1 MDSNNKRK
9 AETGAD
15 IAANNNRKKSKGPKG
30 WQVAKRG
37 QKLAKASGPSIEAGD
52 AGIWATCDKNTEGK
66 CTAELRDLFNEYA
79 ERIYGK
85 SEMVDTR
92 ARGDGEAEGDI
103 EADIKHE
110 IEGLQVGR
118 RTPLFQP
125 VRLEVQC
132 VLFFKTRAPVEP
144 VSFVHGICA
153 DAMKGTLGS
162 RSRCVRKLTPMTL
175 MGKATEK
182 SLEEVSRVVLG
193 PHFHAEGVSPKTV
206 GRLSA
211 VACTGVSRNGGR
223 SLAEPA
229 GRKKFAIR
237 FSCRNHQ
244 TLTRDAV
251 IKQVADAVGRPH
263 SVDLGKYDAL
273 IIVEIYKNMC
283 GMSVVGN
290 DFEALRRYNL
300 AEIHDARRAH
310 QVAEGR
316 RGEE

>member
-1 MDSNNKRK
+1 MDHNKKRK

-15 IAANNNRKKSKGPKG
+15 IAAKTVNKKSKGTKG

-37 QKLAKASGPSIEAGD
+37 QKPGSGSGPSIEAGD

-79 ERIYGK
+79 ERIYGN
-85 SEMVDTR
+85 SEIGDTP
-92 ARGDGEAEGDI
+92 AQDDDPAEEDI

-110 IEGLQVGR
+110 IEGLQVPR

-144 VSFVHGICA
+144 VSFVHGICS
-153 DAMKGTLGS
+153 DVMTGVLRT
-162 RSRCVRKLTPMTL
+162 RSRCVRRLSPMTL

-182 SLEEVSRVVLG
+182 SVEEVSRAVLA
-193 PHFHAEGVSPKTV
+193 PHFHADGTP
-206 GRLSA
+206 
-211 VACTGVSRNGGR
+211 
-223 SLAEPA
+223 P
-229 GRKKFAIR
+229 KKFAIR
-237 FSCRNHQ
+237 FSCRNHH

-251 IKQVADAVGRPH
+251 IKQVADAVGSPH
-263 SVDLGKYDAL
+263 VVDLTKYDLL

-290 DFEALRRYNL
+290 DFEPLKRYNL
-300 AEIHDARRAH
+300 AEIHASRRAPLAN
-310 QVAEGR
+310 QSTD
-316 RGEE
+316 GE

>member
-1 MDSNNKRK
+1 MDDKKKRK

-15 IAANNNRKKSKGPKG
+15 IAANSNGKKSKGPKA

-37 QKLAKASGPSIEAGD
+37 HKHQHAGGPSIEAGD

-79 ERIYGK
+79 ERIYGN
-85 SEMVDTR
+85 SETVDTH
-92 ARGDGEAEGDI
+92 ARDDDEVEEDI
-103 EADIKHE
+103 EADIRHE
-110 IEGLQVGR
+110 IEGLKAPS

-125 VRLEVQC
+125 IRLEVQC
-132 VLFFKTRAPVEP
+132 VLFFKTRAPIEP
-144 VSFVHGICA
+144 VSFVHGICS
-153 DAMKGTLGS
+153 DAMKGTLRS
-162 RSRCVRKLTPMTL
+162 RTRCVRKLTPMTL

-182 SLEEVSRVVLG
+182 SLEEVSRAVLA
-193 PHFHAEGVSPKTV
+193 PHFHVEGMTPQ
-206 GRLSA
+206 
-211 VACTGVSRNGGR
+211 
-223 SLAEPA
+223 
-229 GRKKFAIR
+229 KFAIR

-263 SVDLGKYDAL
+263 TVDLTNYDVL
-273 IIVEIYKNMC
+273 IVVEIYKNMC

-300 AEIHDARRAH
+300 AEIHDTRRAREL
-310 QVAEGR
+310 AGSTAK
-316 RGEE
+316 GGGGG